1 MILLKNLALAC
12 FLGFIFNRL
21 KLDIPCPPTI
31 EGILG
36 IIGLFIG
43 YKLGAML

>member
-1 MILLKNLALAC
+1 MDIIKTFSCALILGL
-12 FLGFIFNRL
+12 IFNRL
-21 KLDIPCPPTI
+21 QLAIPCPPTI

-43 YKLGAML
+43 FKLGGML